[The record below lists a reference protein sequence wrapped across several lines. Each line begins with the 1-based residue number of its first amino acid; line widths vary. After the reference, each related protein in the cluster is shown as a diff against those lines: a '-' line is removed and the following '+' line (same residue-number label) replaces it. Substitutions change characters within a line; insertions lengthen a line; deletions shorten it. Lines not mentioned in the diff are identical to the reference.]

1 MDSGLNR
8 TELERRIGHN
18 LRGKWRL
25 QRLLGFGGTAAVYAA
40 VHRNGL
46 HGAVKVLHHE
56 LRSNEEARGRFLYE
70 GVVANRVKH
79 SGIVNVLD
87 DDVTADGTPFL
98 VMELLDG
105 EPVDHITQRS
115 PGGKLSVEETCRIT
129 LQLLDVLEAAHACGI
144 VHRDIKP
151 ENLFLTKY
159 GQLKLLDFG
168 IASSESADDK
178 RVVTRSGYT
187 MGTPGYM
194 PPEQATGDWDV
205 VGPRSDI
212 WAVGASMVAM
222 LTGERVH
229 EHSCMH
235 KLLQRTAST
244 PVAPIRD
251 RLPGLAPAIAGV
263 IDRALAFEI
272 EDRWESAAQMRAAL
286 EVALLQGNP
295 TLPAFPV
302 QEEVA
307 PTVRWI
313 PRRVRNAKSSRLV
326 GAIALSF
333 GILLGS
339 GIAKHTLARASSAP
353 ETTATPV
360 PSASTIAASPASGPA
375 TDPAIVR
382 LSQSVAARPSAAPAT
397 TVAQNAQSPM
407 RRHVAPAAAAETT
420 YDELGGAAA
429 TEPSPAKQIRF
440 VDADQLF
447 RTRL

>member
-1 MDSGLNR
+1 MSA
-8 TELERRIGHN
+8 
-18 LRGKWRL
+18 
-25 QRLLGFGGTAAVYAA
+25 TAALADSSPPTEGSIVAGKFRLEHVIGEGGMGVVYAA
-40 VHRNGL
+40 VHLDLVKRVAIKIVRGELASRDDLVERMLHEARTAATLRSEHVARVLDVGL
-46 HGAVKVLHHE
+46 MESGAPYIVMEHLDGCDLATHLEETRRMRPDIAVLHV
-56 LRSNEEARGRFLYE
+56 LQACEAIAE
-70 GVVANRVKH
+70 
-79 SGIVNVLD
+79 
-87 DDVTADGTPFL
+87 
-98 VMELLDG
+98 
-105 EPVDHITQRS
+105 
-115 PGGKLSVEETCRIT
+115 
-129 LQLLDVLEAAHACGI
+129 AHAAGI